1 MAILG
6 YEMLKSCLILLNT
19 FYLIT
24 FMYNLTLA
32 DCRKKILSQ
41 EQGLFVWVQK
51 SDVLCFAEN
60 IFSQKYNWTC
70 TFITVENNC

>member
-1 MAILG
+1 
-6 YEMLKSCLILLNT
+6 
-19 FYLIT
+19 
-24 FMYNLTLA
+24 MYNLMLA
-32 DCRKKILSQ
+32 DCRNKILSQ

-60 IFSQKYNWTC
+60 IFSQKYNWMC